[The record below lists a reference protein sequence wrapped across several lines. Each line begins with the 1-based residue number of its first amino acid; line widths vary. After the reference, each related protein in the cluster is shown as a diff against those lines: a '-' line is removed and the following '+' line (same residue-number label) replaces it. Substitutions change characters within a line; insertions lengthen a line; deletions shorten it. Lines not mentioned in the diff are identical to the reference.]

1 MGGAGLSGSADI
13 RTLSRT
19 VFCKTRGS
27 ARSQGFRGLRFA
39 VLLAL
44 GMIATPKGLIRSLEA
59 HEIPSDVT
67 IRAFLHPTEERL
79 QFLVRAPLEAMRD
92 LSWPTR
98 GPGYL
103 DLERVEPLL
112 RDAVALWLVDNIEL
126 YADENLL
133 LDPTLVAARVSLPN
147 DASFRSFEEALTAI
161 TSVRLPATTEIFW
174 DQALLDVLL
183 EYRIPSESAQ
193 FSLRPAFAR
202 LGIRVHTVL
211 NFLPAQ
217 GSERI
222 FSLAGDAGIVIL
234 DPRWH
239 QAAWHFI
246 KLGFVHILDGIDHL
260 LFLLC
265 LVIPL
270 RRFRPLVLVIT
281 SFTLAHS
288 ITLAAAALG
297 MAPAGLWFPPLIET
311 LIAIS
316 IVYMAIENLLGV
328 GIERRWI
335 IAFGFGLVHGFG
347 FSFALQETLQ
357 FAGRHLISALL
368 SFNLGVELGQL
379 LVIGILIPT
388 LLFAFRHMVAERIGA
403 IILSVLVGHTAWH
416 WMLERGS
423 LLSLYSWPA
432 FTPAGMALLLRW
444 LMLGVAVAGLAWAI
458 SLLRNARPQR
468 NLTEPEG
475 TNQISSDQVG

>member
-1 MGGAGLSGSADI
+1 MFSKKSGS
-13 RTLSRT
+13 
-19 VFCKTRGS
+19 V
-27 ARSQGFRGLRFA
+27 RSHGFFGLRFA
-39 VLLAL
+39 VVLAIGTIAALSGLYPLLQ
-44 GMIATPKGLIRSLEA
+44 A

-67 IRAFLHPTEERL
+67 IRAFIHPTGQRL

-92 LSWPTR
+92 LNWPTR

-103 DLERVEPLL
+103 DLEQVEPLL
-112 RDAVALWLVDNIEL
+112 RDAVALWIVDNIEI
-126 YADENLL
+126 YSDETLL
-133 LDPTLVAARVSLPN
+133 TDPSLVAARVSLPS
-147 DASFRSFEEALTAI
+147 DPSFRSFEEALAGT
-161 TSVRLPATTEIFW
+161 TSLPLPATTQISW

-193 FSLRPAFAR
+193 FSLRPGFVR
-202 LGIRVHTVL
+202 LGMRVRTVL
-211 NFLPAQ
+211 TFLPAE
-217 GSERI
+217 GSERV
-222 FSLAGDAGIVIL
+222 FDLAGDTGVVTL

-260 LFLLC
+260 LFLFC

-270 RRFRPLVLVIT
+270 RRFRPLLLVIT
-281 SFTLAHS
+281 SFTVAHS
-288 ITLAAAALG
+288 ITLAATALG

-311 LIAIS
+311 LIAVS
-316 IVYMAIENLLGV
+316 IVYMAIENV
-328 GIERRWI
+328 MGIGISRRWI

-357 FAGRHLISALL
+357 FAGRHLVSALL

-379 LVIGILIPT
+379 LVIGILIPS
-388 LLFAFRHMVAERIGA
+388 LHFAFRHVVAERIGA

-423 LLSLYSWPA
+423 VLSQYSWPA
-432 FTPAGMALLLRW
+432 LTPAGLALLLRW
-444 LMLGVAVAGLAWAI
+444 SMIGVALAGLAWTV
-458 SLLRNARPQR
+458 SLLRNARLER
-468 NLTEPEG
+468 NLTERKG
-475 TNQISSDQVG
+475 TTRASSDQIG